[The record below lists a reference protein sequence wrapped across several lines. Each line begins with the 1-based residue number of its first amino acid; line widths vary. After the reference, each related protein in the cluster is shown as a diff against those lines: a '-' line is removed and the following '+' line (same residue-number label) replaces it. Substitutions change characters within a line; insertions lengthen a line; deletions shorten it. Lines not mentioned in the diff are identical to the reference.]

1 MAQNGVAYGVI
12 LLLAVIG
19 VGLSLAAKAAA
30 SVRQF
35 REEHHESF
43 LGGRDES

>member
-12 LLLAVIG
+12 LLLTVVG
-19 VGLSLAAKAAA
+19 VALALAGKAAA

-43 LGGRDES
+43 VGRKSS